1 MLKGAGL
8 LLFALFIDGLQAM
21 ISLTLFGVLSGVS
34 LIPFI
39 GVAIS
44 ATAGPIG
51 VILGTVVSICISITM
66 GGGLIAAL
74 ALNGMFYPSKL
85 IPAFAELIPG
95 LNNGPLWTVVVV
107 RSMMQKYKEEHGKS
121 FFKRKSRAA
130 AQEVSLAGAARTN
143 TAPPSRTSPNRQAGS
158 AAPMPRQEGRAPMP
172 ALKSLDGIRRPT
184 PANDNMPLQRPAYVQ
199 KAA

>member
-44 ATAGPIG
+44 ATSGPIG
-51 VILGTVVSICISITM
+51 VVLGTVVSICISITM

-95 LNNGPLWTVVVV
+95 LNNGPLWTVVVM

-121 FFKRKSRAA
+121 FFKRKSRAT
-130 AQEVSLAGAARTN
+130 AQEVSVAGAARTN
-143 TAPPSRTSPNRQAGS
+143 AAPPRTSSNRQAGS
-158 AAPMPRQEGRAPMP
+158 AAPMPRQEGRVSMP
-172 ALKSLDGIRRPT
+172 TLKSLDGIRRPT
-184 PANDNMPLQRPAYVQ
+184 PTNDNIPLQRPTYVQ

>member
-21 ISLTLFGVLSGVS
+21 ISLALFGVLSSVS
-34 LIPFI
+34 LIPFV
-39 GVAIS
+39 GVALG

-51 VILGTVVSICISITM
+51 AILGTAVSICLSITM

-74 ALNGMFYPSKL
+74 AFNGMYYPSKL
-85 IPAFAELIPG
+85 MPAFAELIPG

-107 RSMMQKYKEEHGKS
+107 RSMMQKYKEEHGRS
-121 FFKRKSRAA
+121 LFKKKNRAA
-130 AQEVSLAGAARTN
+130 AQEVSFAGGTRLHAAPR
-143 TAPPSRTSPNRQAGS
+143 PLRPNGQTGS
-158 AAPMPRQEGRAPMP
+158 AAAVPKQEGRAPVQT
-172 ALKSLDGIRRPT
+172 LKSLDGIRRPT
-184 PANDNMPLQRPAYVQ
+184 PTNDNIPMQRPTYVQ